1 MKYVRSEKNSGPN
14 KTRPPNLT
22 RRAAQCSIS
31 ETYIRKR
38 GHVGACGKPFQ
49 TGNFSP
55 EKGIGDSAPSRSRLG
70 PGVKEAESLG
80 GRRQPRRSRWHS
92 DGQTGDC
99 KQKLLHSGV
108 RFQLSQFMQRFT
120 NPGDW
125 STSFLD
131 ILGSEKWHTF
141 ESNYVCPFLQPVRR
155 QRCFFTLG
163 EVVLR
168 FPPGSPLGTF
178 IAVRSAPDPTLDM
191 DLRVGNFLLVE

>member
-1 MKYVRSEKNSGPN
+1 MTPGFREQTFRVEGKRRGGKYPPSEQEVKYVRSEKNSGPN

-22 RRAAQCSIS
+22 RRAAQCNIS

-92 DGQTGDC
+92 EADGRLQAEAPPF
-99 KQKLLHSGV
+99 
-108 RFQLSQFMQRFT
+108 RSQVSAFSIYAKVHKSR
-120 NPGDW
+120 G
-125 STSFLD
+125 L
-131 ILGSEKWHTF
+131 E
-141 ESNYVCPFLQPVRR
+141 Y
-155 QRCFFTLG
+155 
-163 EVVLR
+163 
-168 FPPGSPLGTF
+168 F
-178 IAVRSAPDPTLDM
+178 IS
-191 DLRVGNFLLVE
+191 

>member
-1 MKYVRSEKNSGPN
+1 MNCVRSEKNGGPN
-14 KTRPPNLT
+14 KTRPLNLT

-92 DGQTGDC
+92 EADGRLQAEAPPFRSQVSAFSIYAKVHKSMGLEYFISGYSRFREMAYPRV
-99 KQKLLHSGV
+99 KLCLP
-108 RFQLSQFMQRFT
+108 FFT
-120 NPGDW
+120 ASSETEVLFHPG
-125 STSFLD
+125 
-131 ILGSEKWHTF
+131 GS
-141 ESNYVCPFLQPVRR
+141 
-155 QRCFFTLG
+155 CFAIPPGFTLG
-163 EVVLR
+163 DIHCCSLR
-168 FPPGSPLGTF
+168 SRPNT
-178 IAVRSAPDPTLDM
+178 
-191 DLRVGNFLLVE
+191 